1 MAVSHK
7 LYAKFPLNA
16 AGGDAGGDGPMD
28 LLSDVIKHTLHTGTY
43 APNQSTDETKSNATN
58 ELATAGGYTALGNT
72 LGTKTYASSS
82 LVTTFDAA
90 DSSWTSF
97 TNTFRYGVI
106 WDDNPTAPADPLISY
121 IDTGGDQ
128 TLNGT
133 ERSLY
138 VAPTRPASQTG
149 SHRPLVTRVEGRA
162 FTHAALGESGS
173 PTATETYNF

>member
-16 AGGDAGGDGPMD
+16 AGGDVAGDGPMD
-28 LLSDVIKHTLHTGTY
+28 LLSDTIKLTLHTGTY
-43 APNQSTDETKSNATN
+43 TPNPSTDETKSNPTN
-58 ELATAGGYTALGNT
+58 ELVTAGGYTALGVT
-72 LGTKTYASSS
+72 LGTKAYTSSS

-90 DSSWTSF
+90 DSAWSGF

-121 IDTGGDQ
+121 VETGGDQ

-133 ERSLY
+133 ER
-138 VAPTRPASQTG
+138 
-149 SHRPLVTRVEGRA
+149 
-162 FTHAALGESGS
+162 
-173 PTATETYNF
+173 